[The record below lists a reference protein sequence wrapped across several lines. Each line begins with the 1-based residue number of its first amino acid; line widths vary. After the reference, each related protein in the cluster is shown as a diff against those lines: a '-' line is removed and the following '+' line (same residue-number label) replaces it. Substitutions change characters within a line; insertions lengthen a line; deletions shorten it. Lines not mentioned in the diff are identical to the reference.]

1 MQEELVQCVEFFK
14 SRTQYKR
21 IMQCILKN
29 YRSYG
34 GPSGNVIIKDATYE
48 ECMAATEIISPK
60 RPYSPPVLKFK
71 ISDFE
76 RGIAATRFGNL
87 NLQQIIETYFNT
99 EIVSSRDRKN
109 SEDEQKRNF
118 WEKMISD
125 SENSCCQ
132 DWFKEMYHSQNS
144 GYRSVMTEYR
154 ISRENAE
161 KLMEYLK
168 KAIDICYG
176 ISYPVQLA
184 VLSARVTGNPHYF
197 DKSNPAGRLLL
208 QGISYISGIKL
219 TGFSETEK
227 EIYSA
232 FNIEPDTVSGAA
244 AVIGVRL
251 FDSEHNEHPGYK
263 YFADNGE
270 VCLISVS
277 GLSKIEYADCD
288 GKTVYIVENPMV
300 FSALSDTAAECGACL
315 VCTFGQIKYSG
326 LRLIDMLAA
335 SGCRILYSGDFDP
348 EGIQIADRLVLRNKN
363 IRPWRM
369 SSEDYNSIEK
379 SETINEK
386 RLKILENIS
395 DPGLCAVAD
404 LIKISKKSA
413 YQELLT
419 EILRRD
425 IITEKNNH

>member
-1 MQEELVQCVEFFK
+1 MQEELVQCVEYFK
-14 SRTQYKR
+14 SRPQYKR

-29 YRSYG
+29 YQSYG
-34 GPSGNVIIKDATYE
+34 GPAGNVIIKDASYE
-48 ECMAATEIISPK
+48 ECMAATEIVSPR
-60 RPYSPPVLKFK
+60 RPYAPPLLKFK
-71 ISDFE
+71 LSDFE
-76 RGIAATRFGNL
+76 KGIAETRFGNL

-132 DWFKEMYHSQNS
+132 DWFKEMYHSQNY

-154 ISRENAE
+154 TSRKNAE
-161 KLMEYLK
+161 KLMGYLK
-168 KAIDICYG
+168 EAIGICSV

-219 TGFSETEK
+219 TGLSETEK

-244 AVIGVRL
+244 AAIGVRL
-251 FDSEHNEHPGYK
+251 FDSGHHEHPGYK

-300 FSALSDTAAECGACL
+300 FSALSDTVAECGSCL

-326 LRLIDMLAA
+326 LRLIDMLSE

-348 EGIQIADRLVLRNKN
+348 EGMQIADRIVSRNKN

-369 SSEDYNSIEK
+369 SPEDYSGIDK
-379 SETINEK
+379 SETISEK
-386 RLKILENIS
+386 RLKILESIS
-395 DPGLCAVAD
+395 DSELQTTAELILC
-404 LIKISKKSA
+404 SKKSA

-419 EILRRD
+419 ETLRKDILS
-425 IITEKNNH
+425 EKNNH

>member
-1 MQEELVQCVEFFK
+1 MQEELVQCVEYFK
-14 SRTQYKR
+14 SRPQYKR

-29 YRSYG
+29 YQSYG
-34 GPSGNVIIKDATYE
+34 GPAGNVIIKDASYE
-48 ECMAATEIISPK
+48 ECMAATEIVSPR
-60 RPYSPPVLKFK
+60 RPYAPPLLKFK
-71 ISDFE
+71 LSDFE
-76 RGIAATRFGNL
+76 KGIAETRFGNL

-132 DWFKEMYHSQNS
+132 DWFKEMYHSQNY

-154 ISRENAE
+154 TSRKNAE
-161 KLMEYLK
+161 KLMGYLK
-168 KAIDICYG
+168 EAIDICSV

-184 VLSARVTGNPHYF
+184 VLSARVTGNPHFF

-208 QGISYISGIKL
+208 QGISYISGINL
-219 TGFSETEK
+219 TGLSETEK

-244 AVIGVRL
+244 AAIGLRL

-263 YFADNGE
+263 YFADKGE
-270 VCLISVS
+270 VCLVSVS
-277 GLSKIEYADCD
+277 GLSNIEYADCD
-288 GKTVYIVENPMV
+288 RKTVYIVENPMV

-326 LRLIDMLAA
+326 LRIIDMLAG
-335 SGCRILYSGDFDP
+335 SGCRIRYSGDFDP

-369 SSEDYNSIEK
+369 SPEDYNSIEK

-386 RLKILENIS
+386 RLKMLENIS
-395 DPGLCAVAD
+395 DSELKNTAGLILC
-404 LIKISKKSA
+404 SKKSA

-419 EILRRD
+419 ETLRKDILS
-425 IITEKNNH
+425 EKNNH

>member
-1 MQEELVQCVEFFK
+1 MQEELVQCVKYFK
-14 SRTQYKR
+14 SRPQYQR
-21 IMQCILKN
+21 IMECILKN
-29 YRSYG
+29 YKSFG
-34 GPSGNVIIKDATYE
+34 GPAGNVIIKDASYD
-48 ECMAATEIISPK
+48 ECMAATEIVSPK
-60 RPYSPPVLKFK
+60 RPYSPPLLKFK

-76 RGIAATRFGNL
+76 KGIAETRFGNL
-87 NLQQIIETYFNT
+87 NLQQIIEVYFNT
-99 EIVSSRDRKN
+99 RIVSSRDRKN
-109 SEDEQKRNF
+109 SAEEQKRNF
-118 WEKMISD
+118 WEKMISNA
-125 SENSCCQ
+125 ENSCCQ

-154 ISRENAE
+154 TSQKNAE
-161 KLMEYLK
+161 KLMGYLK
-168 KAIDICYG
+168 EAIDICSG

-219 TGFSETEK
+219 TGLSETEK

-244 AVIGVRL
+244 AAIGVRL
-251 FDSEHNEHPGYK
+251 FDSGHHEHPGYK

-300 FSALSDTAAECGACL
+300 FSALSDTAAECGSCL

-326 LRLIDMLAA
+326 LRLIDMLAE

-348 EGIQIADRLVLRNKN
+348 EGMQIADRLVSRNKN

-369 SSEDYNSIEK
+369 SPEDYSGIEK
-379 SETINEK
+379 SETISEK
-386 RLKILENIS
+386 RLKILESIS
-395 DPGLCAVAD
+395 DSELQMTAV
-404 LIKISKKSA
+404 LILSSKKSA

-419 EILRRD
+419 ETLRKD
-425 IITEKNNH
+425 IISEKNNH